1 MINKKTYYLW
11 GLFSPK
17 ETEYL
22 NFIKDKVHS
31 KLISPNFDLHITL
44 SGPYLEID
52 KTFISKLKSFGENNS
67 SIMLHVDGYCFKQE
81 MFKSFYLSVKN
92 SLPLKKLRKNIY
104 KLNKFDLDNHYSPHI
119 SLCYG
124 NHQIEE
130 KKELI
135 FNLPKLNKIIRISKI
150 GLVDI
155 NQDVNQWKI
164 KESFDL
170 N

>member
-1 MINKKTYYLW
+1 MIKKKAYYLW
-11 GLFSPK
+11 GLFPPK

-22 NFIKDKVHS
+22 NFIKDKVQS
-31 KLISPNFDLHITL
+31 KLISPYFDLHITL
-44 SGPYLEID
+44 SGPYLNID
-52 KTFISKLKSFGENNS
+52 KTFIYKLRSFGENNS

-81 MFKSFYLSVKN
+81 MFKSFYLSIKN
-92 SLPLKKLRKNIY
+92 SLPLKKLRQNIY
-104 KLNKFDLDNHYSPHI
+104 KLNKFDLDNNYSPHI

-124 NHQIEE
+124 NHRIQE

-135 FNLPKLNKIIRISKI
+135 FNLPKFNKIIRVSKI
-150 GLVDI
+150 GLVEI
-155 NQDVNQWKI
+155 NQDINQWKI